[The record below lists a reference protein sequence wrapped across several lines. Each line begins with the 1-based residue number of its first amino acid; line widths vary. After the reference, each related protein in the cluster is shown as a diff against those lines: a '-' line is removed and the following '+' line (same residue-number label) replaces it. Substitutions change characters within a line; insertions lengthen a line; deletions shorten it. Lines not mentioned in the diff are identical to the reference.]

1 MKKHVETATGRLM
14 VTDEGA
20 GDPIVFIHG
29 GLVTSAIWDRQ
40 IAHFSRGFRAIT
52 YDQRGNGESDLPTAP
67 FSHTAD
73 LKALL
78 DALGIERATI
88 VGCSAGG
95 GIAIDFALEYPASVE
110 RLVLLTPSIGGFR
123 YPFVMTLR
131 TIAHAINYGR
141 FGLEKATERFIEN
154 PYWSFFVP
162 QTGEG
167 RNEFRKAFLANARM
181 YQGKQGLSC
190 AAKPAAIGRLGEIR
204 APTLLIVCD
213 RDSDFNLRA
222 GIIASEKIP
231 GVTVKMIPGCGHL
244 PNVEAPDETNRL
256 IGKFIGA

>member
-1 MKKHVETATGRLM
+1 MKRLVETATGRFM
-14 VTDEGA
+14 VTEEGT

-40 IAHFSRGFRAIT
+40 IAHFSRGFRAIA
-52 YDQRGNGESDLPTAP
+52 YDLRGNGESDLPTAP

-73 LKALL
+73 LKAIL

-88 VGCSAGG
+88 AGCSAGG

-123 YPFVMTLR
+123 YPFGMTLR
-131 TIAHAINYGR
+131 TIGHAINYGR
-141 FGLEKATERFIEN
+141 FGLEKAAELFIEN

-162 QTGEG
+162 RTEDGKK
-167 RNEFRKAFLANARM
+167 EFRKAFLANSRM
-181 YQGKQGLSC
+181 YQGRQGLSR

-222 GIIASEKIP
+222 GIIASERIP

>member
-1 MKKHVETATGRLM
+1 MRRHIETATGRFM
-14 VTDEGA
+14 VTDEGS
-20 GDPIVFIHG
+20 GSPIVLIHG

-40 IAHFSRGFRAIT
+40 IAHFSQAFRVIA
-52 YDQRGNGESDLPTAP
+52 YDLRGNGESDLPTAP
-67 FSHTAD
+67 FSHAAD

-78 DALGIERATI
+78 DALDIERATI

-95 GIAIDFALEYPASVE
+95 GVAIDFALEYPASVE
-110 RLVLLTPSIGGFR
+110 RLVLLTPAIGGFR
-123 YPFVMTLR
+123 YPFGMTLR
-131 TIAHAINYGR
+131 TIGHAINFGR
-141 FGLEKATERFIEN
+141 FGLAKAAELYIDN

-162 QTGEG
+162 QTEEG
-167 RNEFRKAFLANARM
+167 RNEFRKAFLANSRM
-181 YQGKQGLSC
+181 YQGRQGLAR

-222 GIIASEKIP
+222 GIIASENIP

-256 IGKFIGA
+256 IGKFLGA